1 MISSKTIKK
10 NLIQIFAL
18 TEKNVKL
25 NLRFKYQV
33 IISFITPI
41 LSILMPLIILE
52 QFFQFSERFDFSIWN
67 ENNYF
72 VFQFMAYQVLLL
84 KRVIQEFPTQL
95 RIEKFWKTLPII
107 IIAPFNRF
115 NLLLGILFSQLIL
128 ISIPFI
134 IFSILCYIYYPISF
148 LTVIFIIIIFFL
160 ITLIFSG
167 IGLLIGIFA
176 ISNENVWKALSF
188 IVSLIFWVSCV
199 TYPFDIF
206 PEFIQQIIN
215 LNPLYYIFDLLR
227 LAWIYNDVLLTI
239 TLLSQNFIIL
249 IAFSIILPCLG
260 VVIFNL
266 IYKKYG
272 IVGY

>member
-10 NLIQIFAL
+10 NLFQIYAL
-18 TEKNVKL
+18 TEKNIKL

-33 IISFITPI
+33 IISYITPI

-52 QFFQFSERFDFSIWN
+52 QFFQFSERFDFSVWN
-67 ENNYF
+67 ENNYL

-115 NLLLGILFSQLIL
+115 NLLLGIFFTQLIL

-134 IFSILCYIYYPISF
+134 IFSILCYIYYPVSF

-160 ITLIFSG
+160 IALIFSG

-249 IAFSIILPCLG
+249 IAFSIIMPCLG

>member
-10 NLIQIFAL
+10 NLFQIFAL
-18 TEKNVKL
+18 TEKNIKL

-33 IISFITPI
+33 IISYITPI
-41 LSILMPLIILE
+41 ISILMPLIILE
-52 QFFQFSERFDFSIWN
+52 QFFQFSERFNFSVWN
-67 ENNYF
+67 VNNYL
-72 VFQFMAYQVLLL
+72 VFQFMAYNILLL

-115 NLLLGILFSQLIL
+115 NLLLGIFFSQLIL
-128 ISIPFI
+128 ISIPFM

-148 LTVIFIIIIFFL
+148 LTVILIIMIFFL
-160 ITLIFSG
+160 IALIFSG
-167 IGLLIGIFA
+167 IGLVIGIFA

-199 TYPFDIF
+199 TYPFNIF
-206 PEFIQQIIN
+206 PEFIQPIIN

-227 LAWIYNDVLLTI
+227 LTWIHNDVLLTI
-239 TLLSQNFIIL
+239 TLLSPNFIIL
-249 IAFSIILPCLG
+249 IAFSIIMPCLG
-260 VVIFNL
+260 VIIFNL

>member
-1 MISSKTIKK
+1 
-10 NLIQIFAL
+10 
-18 TEKNVKL
+18 
-25 NLRFKYQV
+25 
-33 IISFITPI
+33 
-41 LSILMPLIILE
+41 
-52 QFFQFSERFDFSIWN
+52 
-67 ENNYF
+67 
-72 VFQFMAYQVLLL
+72 L
-84 KRVIQEFPTQL
+84 KRVIQEFPIQL

-115 NLLLGILFSQLIL
+115 NLLLGIFFSQIIL
-128 ISIPFI
+128 ISVPFI
-134 IFSILCYIYYPISF
+134 IFSIICYIYYPISF
-148 LTVIFIIIIFFL
+148 LTIILIIIIFFL
-160 ITLIFSG
+160 IALIFSG

-199 TYPFDIF
+199 TYPFNIF

-227 LAWIYNDVLLTI
+227 LTWIYNDVLLTI
-239 TLLSQNFIIL
+239 TLLSLNFIIL
-249 IAFSIILPCLG
+249 IACSIIIPCLG
-260 VVIFNL
+260 VIIFNL